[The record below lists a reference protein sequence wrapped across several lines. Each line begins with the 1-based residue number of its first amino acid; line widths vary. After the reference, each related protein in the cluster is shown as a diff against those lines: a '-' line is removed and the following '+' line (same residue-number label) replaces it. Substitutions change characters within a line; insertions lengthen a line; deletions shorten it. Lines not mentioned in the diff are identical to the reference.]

1 MDIVHHG
8 GFSHA
13 DLKWSVPHE
22 AALLRRLSTFSRVI
36 MFDRRGSG
44 ASDRFGSD
52 EQPTWEQWS
61 EDLLAVLDAVGAS
74 TVALF
79 AESDSGAMALKFTA
93 AHPER
98 VSALIVGNSEAC
110 YYSAPDYPIGID
122 PDLATETLALISQ
135 GWGTVEFARY
145 CYPSQAHDDRA
156 MAALAIH
163 MRAAATPRVASDH
176 LNYIYRE
183 FNARG
188 DLKRI
193 LVPTL
198 VMRNRIH
205 RRDDPAAEQA
215 RARIQYVADN
225 ISGAR
230 LVEFPGIDI
239 RVGAEN
245 LEAVIDEVAKFLTGQ
260 SAPSSAGRFLTTVL
274 FTDIVGST
282 ERAIQLGDRRW
293 SELLDTHD
301 DGVRHHLDRNHGKE
315 IKTTGDGFLACF
327 GTPSEAIRCAL
338 DIAGSAKK
346 LGIEVRAG
354 LHSGECEWRGDDIAG
369 VAVHVAA
376 RISAIAGPGQV
387 LVSRTVSDLVDG
399 SGLDF
404 SEGGSH
410 QLKGLPGNWDLF
422 TALGESNS

>member
-1 MDIVHHG
+1 VHHG

-13 DLKWSVPHE
+13 DLKWTVPHE
-22 AALLRRLSTFSRVI
+22 AALLRRLATFSRVI

-44 ASDRFGSD
+44 ASDRFGA
-52 EQPTWEQWS
+52 EEHPTWEQWS
-61 EDLLAVLDAVGAS
+61 DDLLAVLDAVGA
-74 TVALF
+74 TVVALF

-93 AHPER
+93 SHAER
-98 VSALIVGNSEAC
+98 VSALILGNSAARYC
-110 YYSAPDYPIGID
+110 SAPDYPIGVPPGLI
-122 PDLATETLALISQ
+122 TESLALINE
-135 GWGTVEFARY
+135 GWGTAELGRY

-156 MAALAIH
+156 MAALATH

-176 LNYIYRE
+176 LNYMYHE
-183 FNARG
+183 FDARG
-188 DLKRI
+188 DLKDIR
-193 LVPTL
+193 VPTL
-198 VMRNRIH
+198 VMGNR
-205 RRDDPAAEQA
+205 RRASDESAAEQA
-215 RARIQYVADN
+215 RARVQYVADN
-225 ISGAR
+225 IKGAK
-230 LVEFPGIDI
+230 LVEFPGIDL

-245 LEAVIDEVAKFLTGQ
+245 LEEVVDEVARFLTGQ

-301 DGVRHHLDRNHGKE
+301 DGVRHHLARNRGKE

-338 DIAGSAKK
+338 DIASSAKK

-376 RISAIAGPGQV
+376 RISALAGPGQV

-399 SGLDF
+399 SGLGF
-404 SEGGSH
+404 GEGGSH
-410 QLKGLPGNWDLF
+410 QLKGLPGTWDLF
-422 TALGESNS
+422 TAVGESNS